1 MNFVFDV
8 HARRED
14 CNQFAPST
22 WVPLDWYQLE
32 PRRLTVSILGFKEYG
47 IPPAP
52 ICWLLEF
59 RSLEHLEVRVSTF
72 AD

>member
-1 MNFVFDV
+1 MNCVFDV

-22 WVPLDWYQLE
+22 WVPLNWYQLE
-32 PRRLTVSILGFKEYG
+32 PRRLTVYG

-59 RSLEHLEVRVSTF
+59 TLW
-72 AD
+72 